1 VAACDPGGVEPVE
14 QGPQRPEAAV
24 AGHLQGEGLV
34 VPRRR
39 AERLGRRFQ
48 VMRAGE
54 LQLDVPAGDAALE
67 LLGAALGDDPA
78 LVEDRDPIGE
88 MIRLVQVLRG
98 EEDRDATGGE
108 TADDLPYVAP
118 GARVEAG
125 GRLVE
130 EDQAWVA

>member
-1 VAACDPGGVEPVE
+1 
-14 QGPQRPEAAV
+14 
-24 AGHLQGEGLV
+24 
-34 VPRRR
+34 
-39 AERLGRRFQ
+39 
-48 VMRAGE
+48 MRAGE
-54 LQLDVPAGDAALE
+54 LQLDVASGDAALE

-98 EEDRDATGGE
+98 EEDRDAARGE
-108 TADDLPYVAP
+108 TADDLPYVAA

-130 EDQAWVA
+130 EDQVWVADQGHREIKPAPHAP